1 MADRLLD
8 AAAGLDHALGHR
20 QVSIPEYLWTH
31 GPQSVSDLHRF
42 FFLEGEELAHT
53 IVFAELGRLLKKG
66 LVIKGSDGGS
76 VSSDRAELAELR
88 RLLAQSTPQTR

>member
-1 MADRLLD
+1 MRSDIVSHRSRSIS
-8 AAAGLDHALGHR
+8 GRTGH
-20 QVSIPEYLWTH
+20 SPYPICI
-31 GPQSVSDLHRF
+31 GF
-42 FFLEGEELAHT
+42 FFSRAKSSRTT

-88 RLLAQSTPQTR
+88 RFLAQSTPLIR